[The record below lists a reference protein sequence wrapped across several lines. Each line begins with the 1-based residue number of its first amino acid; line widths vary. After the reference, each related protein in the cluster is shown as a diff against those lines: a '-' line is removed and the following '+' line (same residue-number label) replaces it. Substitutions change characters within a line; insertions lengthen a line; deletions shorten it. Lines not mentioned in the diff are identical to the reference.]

1 MANKRV
7 HSITDR
13 ALGAYGHSPADRV
26 GNATTGPTWG
36 GVPPAFCTAQHVTKT
51 ARLDC
56 AYLRA
61 CSVRNA
67 PRFAQCGQMKG
78 RHSAPLPRKCRLHG
92 TRAKWLGC
100 APIALVPWRH
110 LPAKR
115 QTNYA
120 LDFFIQAADTRA
132 YIDRNSAPC
141 VFSCDRFL
149 I

>member
-78 RHSAPLPRKCRLHG
+78 RHSAPLGLVALPLPLCRGDTCRQNVRPITHWIFLSKQL
-92 TRAKWLGC
+92 TRAHIL
-100 APIALVPWRH
+100 IATQ
-110 LPAKR
+110 LPA
-115 QTNYA
+115 
-120 LDFFIQAADTRA
+120 F
-132 YIDRNSAPC
+132 
-141 VFSCDRFL
+141 
-149 I
+149 